1 MYLLIGVALILLSGI
16 FALRNKRRLN
26 RLENVGLV
34 AGIVFGV
41 IGAITFF
48 LGNDFPI
55 PLFWREVILAGGIVV
70 ILVSIFTYRIPR
82 IEQQSQAQSTFKPE
96 TQILQT
102 PDLKYGRPI
111 VRKSTHRAHGG
122 IYNTLEYFIE
132 VVNTTPNTLAQNCE
146 GSITVSGTGIINQAT
161 VWKRDYQ
168 PTINIDHREF
178 LY

>member
-1 MYLLIGVALILLSGI
+1 MYLLIGVVLILLSGI

-41 IGAITFF
+41 IGAITFL

-55 PLFWREVILAGGIVV
+55 PLFWREVILAGGIIV
-70 ILVSIFTYRIPR
+70 ILVSIFTYRISR
-82 IEQQSQAQSTFKPE
+82 IEQQSTFKPE

-146 GSITVSGTGIINQAT
+146 VLLLCLEQ
-161 VWKRDYQ
+161 
-168 PTINIDHREF
+168 E
-178 LY
+178 